1 MYSFDTLPKGRVF
14 TLGKTDHLKGKKH
27 EASDKLVLDGKAE
40 VGDIIQVT
48 TYTIKS
54 GEGKG
59 TYFTNDVEVLKEDP
73 NDPQTKVRWLKTDLN
88 AGHIKTIKLLKRKQS
103 LTTVCRKAKALKR
116 ALVAAGVGNATIKD
130 EIKGDIELALDYC
143 SRQFQEGVDILT
155 NKSKP
160 DQDTVPVF

>member
-14 TLGKTDHLKGKKH
+14 TLDKTDHPDGKLH
-27 EASDKLVLDGKAE
+27 EADDKLVLDEKAT
-40 VGDIIQVT
+40 VGDVIQVT
-48 TYTIKS
+48 TYSIAS
-54 GEGKG
+54 GKDKG
-59 TYFTNDVEVLKEDP
+59 TFFSGDVESLKEDIT
-73 NDPQTKVRWLKTDLN
+73 DAQSRVRWLKKDLN